1 MRLVS
6 LQHVLLAGMPKKH
19 KLTGDFSPEYTVI
32 GISSQARGYKLAMQV
47 NEKLGLHLRR
57 VEDFPK
63 QGTEGRN
70 YALYEDQAKDSRR
83 LYYLLS
89 NRHPEGLLATALK
102 GIDAFIVIFE
112 CLSKMEISE
121 LLLLLRKGQGI
132 QAAYEIKVET
142 VKDFD
147 LMLEDLEVHLMN
159 RPPLSAD

>member
-1 MRLVS
+1 
-6 LQHVLLAGMPKKH
+6 MPKKH
-19 KLTGDFSPEYTVI
+19 KLTGDFSPEYSVI

-47 NEKLGLHLRR
+47 NEKLDLHMRR

-63 QGTEGRN
+63 HGNEERY

-83 LYYLLS
+83 IYYLLS
-89 NRHPEGLLATALK
+89 NRHQEGLLIPALK
-102 GIDAFIVIFE
+102 GIDGFLVIFE
-112 CLSKMEISE
+112 NLSQAEVTE

-147 LMLEDLEVHLMN
+147 HLLEDLEVHLMD
-159 RPPLSAD
+159 RPKPVAE